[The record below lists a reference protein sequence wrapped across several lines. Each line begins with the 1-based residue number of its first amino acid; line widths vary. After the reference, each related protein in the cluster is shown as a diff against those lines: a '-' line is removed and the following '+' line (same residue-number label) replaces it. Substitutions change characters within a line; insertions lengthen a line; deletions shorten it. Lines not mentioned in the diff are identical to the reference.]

1 MASFFNLILDTLAP
15 AGVTLALNNDA
26 RYTTNKVITATI
38 GTSDADTIGYQ
49 MKIWGGV
56 DGAAT
61 EADAAWTNFSAE
73 KAITLTEAD
82 GKKTVNLKIRDDV
95 GNESVVVTKEIILD
109 TAVPVVT
116 ITGPDKS
123 KISKVENF
131 NVAAISFT
139 CDVDFVEYKVKVV
152 PTTASLQD
160 AGVVIGTDNG
170 STNMS
175 GTGEYPDA
183 EPINCTINGADLE
196 AASAGDGEKII
207 KVFVRNAAG
216 TWSVA

>member
-1 MASFFNLILDTLAP
+1 MASFFNLILDTTAP
-15 AGVTLALNNDA
+15 AGVTLALNDDA
-26 RYTTNKVITATI
+26 RYTTKASITAKI
-38 GTSDADTIGYQ
+38 GCEDAVTTGYQ
-49 MKIWGGV
+49 MKIWGSV

-61 EADAAWTNFSAE
+61 EDDAAWVTFAE
-73 KAITLTEAD
+73 TKSITLSTGD
-82 GKKTVNLKIRDDV
+82 GKKTVNLRVRDDV
-95 GNESVVVTKEIILD
+95 GNEFITVTKEIILD

-123 KISKVENF
+123 KISKVPTF

-152 PTTASLQD
+152 PATTSLQD
-160 AGVVIGTDNG
+160 AGVVIGTTNG

-183 EPINCTINGADLE
+183 QAIDCTINAADLE

>member
-1 MASFFNLILDTLAP
+1 MASFFNLTLDTLAP
-15 AGVTLALNNDA
+15 AGVTLSLNEDA
-26 RYTTNKVITATI
+26 RYTTSASIMAKI
-38 GTSDADTIGYQ
+38 GTTDEDTTGYQ
-49 MKIWGGV
+49 LKVWGGV

-61 EADAAWTNFSAE
+61 EADAAWVNFATE
-73 KAITLTEAD
+73 KAINLTTGD
-82 GKKTVNLKIRDDV
+82 GKKTVNLKVRDDV
-95 GNESVVVTKEIILD
+95 GNESAVVTKEIILD

-152 PTTASLQD
+152 PATTSLQD
-160 AGVVIGTDNG
+160 AGVVIGTANG

-175 GTGEYPDA
+175 ATGEFPDA
-183 EPINCTINGADLE
+183 EAINCTITGADLE
-196 AASAGDGEKII
+196 AASAGDGEKIV

>member
-1 MASFFNLILDTLAP
+1 MASFFNLTLDTLAP
-15 AGVTLALNNDA
+15 AGVTLSLNDDA
-26 RYTTNKVITATI
+26 RYTTSASIMAKI
-38 GTSDADTIGYQ
+38 GTTDEDTTGYQ
-49 MKIWGGV
+49 LKVWGGV
-56 DGAAT
+56 DGATT
-61 EADAAWTNFSAE
+61 EADAAWVNFATE
-73 KAITLTEAD
+73 KAINLTTGD
-82 GKKTVNLKIRDDV
+82 GKKTVNLKVRDDV
-95 GNESVVVTKEIILD
+95 GNESAVVTKEIILD

-152 PTTASLQD
+152 PATTSLQD
-160 AGVVIGTDNG
+160 AGVVIGTANG

-175 GTGEYPDA
+175 ATGEFPDA
-183 EPINCTINGADLE
+183 EAINCTITGADLE
-196 AASAGDGEKII
+196 AASAGDGEKIV

>member
-1 MASFFNLILDTLAP
+1 
-15 AGVTLALNNDA
+15 
-26 RYTTNKVITATI
+26 
-38 GTSDADTIGYQ
+38 

-56 DGAAT
+56 DGAAI
-61 EADAAWTNFSAE
+61 EADAAWVTFAATKE
-73 KAITLTEAD
+73 ITLTTGD
-82 GKKTVNLKIRDDV
+82 GKKTVNLKVRDDV
-95 GNESVVVTKEIILD
+95 GNESAVITKEIILD

-123 KISKVENF
+123 KISKVATF

-152 PTTASLQD
+152 PATTSLQD
-160 AGVVIGTDNG
+160 AGVVIGTENG

-183 EPINCTINGADLE
+183 KAIDCTINAADLE
-196 AASAGDGEKII
+196 AASSGDGEKII

>member
-1 MASFFNLILDTLAP
+1 MASFFNLTLDTLAP
-15 AGVTLALNNDA
+15 AGVTLSLNDDA
-26 RYTTNKVITATI
+26 RYTTSASIMAKI
-38 GTSDADTIGYQ
+38 GTTDEDTTGYQ
-49 MKIWGGV
+49 LKVWGGV

-61 EADAAWTNFSAE
+61 EADAAWVNFATE
-73 KAITLTEAD
+73 KAINLTTGD
-82 GKKTVNLKIRDDV
+82 GKKTVNLKVRDDV
-95 GNESVVVTKEIILD
+95 GNESAVVTKEIILD

-152 PTTASLQD
+152 PATTSLQD
-160 AGVVIGTDNG
+160 AGVVIGTANG

-175 GTGEYPDA
+175 ATGEFPDA
-183 EPINCTINGADLE
+183 EAINCTITGADLE
-196 AASAGDGEKII
+196 VASAGDGEKIV

>member
-1 MASFFNLILDTLAP
+1 MASFFNLILDTTAP
-15 AGVTLALNNDA
+15 AGVTLALNDDA
-26 RYTTNKVITATI
+26 RYTTKASITAKI
-38 GTSDADTIGYQ
+38 GCEDAVTTGYQ

-56 DGAAT
+56 DRAAT
-61 EADAAWTNFSAE
+61 EEEAAWVNFAAT
-73 KAITLTEAD
+73 KPITLSTGD
-82 GKKTVNLKIRDDV
+82 GKKTVNLKVRDDV

-116 ITGPDKS
+116 VTGPDKS
-123 KISKVENF
+123 KISKVATF

-152 PTTASLQD
+152 PATTSLQD
-160 AGVVIGTDNG
+160 AGVVIGTTNG

-175 GTGEYPDA
+175 GTGEYPEAQAID
-183 EPINCTINGADLE
+183 CTINAADLE

>member
-1 MASFFNLILDTLAP
+1 MASFFNLILDTTAP
-15 AGVTLALNNDA
+15 AGVTLSLNDDA
-26 RYTTNKVITATI
+26 RYTTSASITAKI
-38 GTSDADTIGYQ
+38 GCSDEDTTGYQ
-49 MKIWGGV
+49 LKVWGGV
-56 DGAAT
+56 AGAAT
-61 EADAAWTNFSAE
+61 EAEAAWVNFSAT
-73 KAITLTEAD
+73 KAITLSTGD
-82 GKKTVNLKIRDDV
+82 GKKTVNLKVRDDV
-95 GNESVVVTKEIILD
+95 GNEAAVVTKEIILD

-152 PTTASLQD
+152 PATNSLQD
-160 AGVVIGTDNG
+160 AGVVIGTANG

-183 EPINCTINGADLE
+183 EAINCTINGADLE
-196 AASAGDGEKII
+196 AAVAGDGEKII

>member
-15 AGVTLALNNDA
+15 AGVTLSLNDGA
-26 RYTTNKVITATI
+26 RYTTSASITAKI
-38 GTSDADTIGYQ
+38 GTSDEDTTGYQ
-49 MKIWGGV
+49 LKVWGGV

-61 EADAAWTNFSAE
+61 EADAAWVNYAE
-73 KAITLTEAD
+73 TKAINLTTGD
-82 GKKTVNLKIRDDV
+82 GKKTVNLKVRDDV
-95 GNESVVVTKEIILD
+95 GNESAVVTQEIILD

-152 PTTASLQD
+152 PATTSLQD

-175 GTGEYPDA
+175 ATGEFPDA
-183 EPINCTINGADLE
+183 EAINCTITGADLE
-196 AASAGDGEKII
+196 AASAGDGDKII

>member
-1 MASFFNLILDTLAP
+1 MASFFKLILDTTAP
-15 AGVTLALNNDA
+15 AGVTLSLNDDA
-26 RYTTNKVITATI
+26 RYTTKAAISAKI
-38 GTSDADTIGYQ
+38 GCEDAETTGYQ

-61 EADAAWTNFSAE
+61 EADAAWVNFSAE
-73 KAITLTEAD
+73 KAITLTTGD
-82 GKKTVNLKIRDDV
+82 GKKTVNLKVRDDV
-95 GNESVVVTKEIILD
+95 GNESAVVTKEIILD

-123 KISKVENF
+123 KISKVETF

-183 EPINCTINGADLE
+183 EPINCTINAADLE
-196 AASAGDGEKII
+196 AASAGDGEKVI

>member
-26 RYTTNKVITATI
+26 RYTTNKVITAAI
-38 GTSDADTIGYQ
+38 GTSDADTTGYQ
-49 MKIWGGV
+49 MKIWGSV

-61 EADAAWTNFSAE
+61 EEEAAWTNFAAE
-73 KAITLTEAD
+73 KSITLTETD
-82 GKKTVNLKIRDDV
+82 GKKTVSLKVRDDV
-95 GNESVVVTKEIILD
+95 GNESTIVTKEIILD

-152 PTTASLQD
+152 PATTSLQD
-160 AGVVIGTDNG
+160 AGVVIGTTNG

-183 EPINCTINGADLE
+183 KAIDCTINGADLE

>member
-1 MASFFNLILDTLAP
+1 MASFFNLNLDTLAP
-15 AGVTLALNNDA
+15 AGVTLSLNDDA
-26 RYTTNKVITATI
+26 RYTTSASIMAKI
-38 GTSDADTIGYQ
+38 GTTDEDTTGYQ
-49 MKIWGGV
+49 LKVWGGV

-61 EADAAWTNFSAE
+61 EADAAWVNFATE
-73 KAITLTEAD
+73 KAINLTTGD
-82 GKKTVNLKIRDDV
+82 GKKTVNLKVRDDV
-95 GNESVVVTKEIILD
+95 GNESAVVTKEIILD

-152 PTTASLQD
+152 PATTSLQD
-160 AGVVIGTDNG
+160 AGVVIGTANG

-175 GTGEYPDA
+175 ATGEFPDA
-183 EPINCTINGADLE
+183 EAINCTITGADLE
-196 AASAGDGEKII
+196 AASAGDGEKIV

>member
-1 MASFFNLILDTLAP
+1 MASFFNLILDTTAP
-15 AGVTLALNNDA
+15 AGVTLSLNDDA
-26 RYTTNKVITATI
+26 RYTTSATI
-38 GTSDADTIGYQ
+38 SAKIGCSDESTDGYQ
-49 MKIWGGV
+49 LKVWGGIT
-56 DGAAT
+56 GAAT
-61 EADAAWTNFSAE
+61 EAEAAWVNFAATKMIDLS
-73 KAITLTEAD
+73 TGD
-82 GKKTVNLKIRDDV
+82 GKKTVNLKVRDDV
-95 GNESVVVTKEIILD
+95 GNESAVVTKEIILD

-123 KISKVENF
+123 KISKVETF

-160 AGVVIGTDNG
+160 AGVVIGMTNG

-183 EPINCTINGADLE
+183 QAIDCTINAADLE

>member
-1 MASFFNLILDTLAP
+1 MASFFNLILDTTAP
-15 AGVTLALNNDA
+15 AGVTLALNDDA
-26 RYTTNKVITATI
+26 RYTTNASITAKI
-38 GTSDADTIGYQ
+38 GCEDAVTTGYQ
-49 MKIWGGV
+49 MKIWGG
-56 DGAAT
+56 AAT
-61 EADAAWTNFSAE
+61 EDEAAWVNFAAT
-73 KAITLTEAD
+73 KAITLSTGD
-82 GKKTVNLKIRDDV
+82 GKKTVNLKVRDDV
-95 GNESVVVTKEIILD
+95 GNESAVVTKEIILD

-116 ITGPDKS
+116 VTGPDKS
-123 KISKVENF
+123 KISKVATF

-152 PTTASLQD
+152 PATSSLQD
-160 AGVVIGTDNG
+160 AGVVIGTTNG

-183 EPINCTINGADLE
+183 QPIDCTINAADLE

>member
-1 MASFFNLILDTLAP
+1 MASFFNLTLDTLAP
-15 AGVTLALNNDA
+15 AGLSLILNDGAQYATSATVTAKISVSDE
-26 RYTTNKVITATI
+26 TTT
-38 GTSDADTIGYQ
+38 GYQ

-61 EADAAWTNFSAE
+61 EADAAWVTFAATKE
-73 KAITLTEAD
+73 ITLTTGD
-82 GKKTVNLKIRDDV
+82 GKKTVNLKVRDDV
-95 GNESVVVTKEIILD
+95 GNESAVVTKEIILD

-123 KISKVENF
+123 KISKVETF

-160 AGVVIGTDNG
+160 AGVVIGTTNG

-183 EPINCTINGADLE
+183 QAIDCTINATDLE

>member
-1 MASFFNLILDTLAP
+1 MASFFNLILDTTAP
-15 AGVTLALNNDA
+15 AGVTLSLNDDA
-26 RYTTNKVITATI
+26 RYTTSASITAKI
-38 GTSDADTIGYQ
+38 GCSDEDTTGYQ
-49 MKIWGGV
+49 LKVWGGV
-56 DGAAT
+56 AGAAT
-61 EADAAWTNFSAE
+61 EADAAWVNFSAT
-73 KAITLTEAD
+73 KAIDLSTGD
-82 GKKTVNLKIRDDV
+82 GKKTVSLKVRDDV
-95 GNESVVVTKEIILD
+95 GNESAVVTKEIILD

-152 PTTASLQD
+152 PTSASLQD
-160 AGVVIGTDNG
+160 AGVVIGTTNG

-175 GTGEYPDA
+175 ATGEFADSEA
-183 EPINCTINGADLE
+183 INCTINGADLE
-196 AASAGDGEKII
+196 VASAGDGEKVI

>member
-1 MASFFNLILDTLAP
+1 MASFFNLILDTTAP
-15 AGVTLALNNDA
+15 AGVTLALNDDA
-26 RYTTNKVITATI
+26 RYTTKASITAKS
-38 GTSDADTIGYQ
+38 GCEDAETTVYQ
-49 MKIWGGV
+49 MKTWGGG

-61 EADAAWTNFSAE
+61 EDDAAWVNFAATKE
-73 KAITLTEAD
+73 ITLTTGD
-82 GKKTVNLKIRDDV
+82 GKKTVNLKVRDDV
-95 GNESVVVTKEIILD
+95 GNESTVVTKEIILD

-116 ITGPDKS
+116 VTGPDKS
-123 KISKVENF
+123 KISKVATF

-152 PTTASLQD
+152 PATTSLQD
-160 AGVVIGTDNG
+160 AGVVIGTTNG

-183 EPINCTINGADLE
+183 QPIDCTINAADLE

>member
-1 MASFFNLILDTLAP
+1 MASFFNLTLDTLAP
-15 AGVTLALNNDA
+15 AGVTLSLNEDA
-26 RYTTNKVITATI
+26 RYTTSASIMAKI
-38 GTSDADTIGYQ
+38 GTTDEDTTGYQ
-49 MKIWGGV
+49 LKVWGGV

-61 EADAAWTNFSAE
+61 EADAAWVNFATE
-73 KAITLTEAD
+73 KAINLTTGD
-82 GKKTVNLKIRDDV
+82 GKKTVNLKVRDDV
-95 GNESVVVTKEIILD
+95 GNESAVVTKEIILD

-152 PTTASLQD
+152 PATTSLQD
-160 AGVVIGTDNG
+160 AGVVIGTTNG

-175 GTGEYPDA
+175 ATGEFADA
-183 EPINCTINGADLE
+183 EPINCTITGADLE
-196 AASAGDGEKII
+196 AASAGDGEKIV

>member
-1 MASFFNLILDTLAP
+1 MASFFNLTLDTLAP
-15 AGVTLALNNDA
+15 AGVTLSLNDDA
-26 RYTTNKVITATI
+26 RYTTSASIMAKI
-38 GTSDADTIGYQ
+38 GTSDEDTTGYQ
-49 MKIWGGV
+49 LKVWGGV

-61 EADAAWTNFSAE
+61 EADAAWVNFATE
-73 KAITLTEAD
+73 KAINLTTGD
-82 GKKTVNLKIRDDV
+82 GKKTVNLKVRDDV
-95 GNESVVVTKEIILD
+95 GNESAVVTKEIILD

-152 PTTASLQD
+152 PASTSLQD
-160 AGVVIGTDNG
+160 AGVVIGTANG

-175 GTGEYPDA
+175 ATGEFADA
-183 EPINCTINGADLE
+183 EAINCTITGADLE
-196 AASAGDGEKII
+196 AASAGDGEKVI

>member
-1 MASFFNLILDTLAP
+1 MASFFNLILDTTAP
-15 AGVTLALNNDA
+15 AGVTLSLNDDA
-26 RYTTNKVITATI
+26 RYTTSASITAKI
-38 GTSDADTIGYQ
+38 GCEDAETAGYQ
-49 MKIWGGV
+49 MKIWGSV

-61 EADAAWTNFSAE
+61 EADAAWVNFAAT
-73 KAITLTEAD
+73 KAIALATGD
-82 GKKTVNLKIRDDV
+82 GKKTVNLKVRDDV
-95 GNESVVVTKEIILD
+95 GNESAVVTKEIILD

-123 KISKVENF
+123 KISKVATF

-139 CDVDFVEYKVKVV
+139 CDVDFVEYKIKVV

-160 AGVVIGTDNG
+160 AGVVIGTENG

-183 EPINCTINGADLE
+183 QAIDCTINAADLE

>member
-26 RYTTNKVITATI
+26 RYTTNKVITAAI
-38 GTSDADTIGYQ
+38 GTSDEDTAGYQ
-49 MKIWGGV
+49 MKIWGSV

-73 KAITLTEAD
+73 KSITLTEAD
-82 GKKTVNLKIRDDV
+82 GKKTVSLKVRDDV
-95 GNESVVVTKEIILD
+95 GNESTVITKEIILD

-123 KISKVENF
+123 KISKVATF
-131 NVAAISFT
+131 DTAAISFT

-152 PTTASLQD
+152 PATTSLQD
-160 AGVVIGTDNG
+160 AGVVIGTANG

-183 EPINCTINGADLE
+183 EAINCTITGADLE
-196 AASAGDGEKII
+196 VASAGDGEKII
-207 KVFVRNAAG
+207 KIFVRNAAG

>member
-1 MASFFNLILDTLAP
+1 MASFFNLILDTTAP
-15 AGVTLALNNDA
+15 AGVTLSLNDDA
-26 RYTTNKVITATI
+26 RYTTSASITAKI
-38 GTSDADTIGYQ
+38 GCSDEDTTGYQ
-49 MKIWGGV
+49 LKVWGGV
-56 DGAAT
+56 AGAAT
-61 EADAAWTNFSAE
+61 EAEAAWVNFSAT
-73 KAITLTEAD
+73 KAIDLSTGD
-82 GKKTVNLKIRDDV
+82 GKKTVSLKVRDDV
-95 GNESVVVTKEIILD
+95 GNESAIVTKEIILD

-123 KISKVENF
+123 KISKVETF

-160 AGVVIGTDNG
+160 AGVVIGTANG

-175 GTGEYPDA
+175 ATGEFADA

-196 AASAGDGEKII
+196 AASAGDGEKVI

>member
-1 MASFFNLILDTLAP
+1 MASFFNLILDTTAP
-15 AGVTLALNNDA
+15 AGVTLSLNDDA
-26 RYTTNKVITATI
+26 RYTTSASITAKI
-38 GTSDADTIGYQ
+38 GCEDAETTGYQ
-49 MKIWGGV
+49 MKIWGSV
-56 DGAAT
+56 DSAAT
-61 EADAAWTNFSAE
+61 EADAAWVNFAAT
-73 KAITLTEAD
+73 KAITLAAGD
-82 GKKTVNLKIRDDV
+82 GKKTVNLKVRDDV
-95 GNESVVVTKEIILD
+95 GNESTVITKEIILD

-123 KISKVENF
+123 KISKVETF

-160 AGVVIGTDNG
+160 AGVVIGTTNG

-183 EPINCTINGADLE
+183 QAIDCTINAADLE

>member
-1 MASFFNLILDTLAP
+1 
-15 AGVTLALNNDA
+15 
-26 RYTTNKVITATI
+26 
-38 GTSDADTIGYQ
+38 

-61 EADAAWTNFSAE
+61 EADAAWVNFAVT
-73 KAITLTEAD
+73 KAITLATGD
-82 GKKTVNLKIRDDV
+82 GKKTVNLKVRDDV
-95 GNESVVVTKEIILD
+95 GNESAVVTKEIILD

-123 KISKVENF
+123 KISKVPTF

-152 PTTASLQD
+152 PATTSLQD
-160 AGVVIGTDNG
+160 AGVVIGTTNG

-175 GTGEYPDA
+175 STGEYPDA
-183 EPINCTINGADLE
+183 QAIDCTINAADLE

>member
-1 MASFFNLILDTLAP
+1 MASFFNLILDTTAP
-15 AGVTLALNNDA
+15 AGVTLALNDDA
-26 RYTTNKVITATI
+26 RYTTKASITAKI
-38 GTSDADTIGYQ
+38 GCEDAETTGYQ
-49 MKIWGGV
+49 MKIWGDV

-61 EADAAWTNFSAE
+61 EEEAAWVNFAATKE
-73 KAITLTEAD
+73 ITLTTGD
-82 GKKTVNLKIRDDV
+82 GKKTVNLKVRDDV
-95 GNESVVVTKEIILD
+95 GNESTVVTKEIILD

-116 ITGPDKS
+116 VTGPDKS
-123 KISKVENF
+123 KISKVATF

-139 CDVDFVEYKVKVV
+139 CDVDFVEYKIKVV
-152 PTTASLQD
+152 PATTSLQD
-160 AGVVIGTDNG
+160 AGVVIGTTNG

-183 EPINCTINGADLE
+183 QPIDCTINAADLE

>member
-1 MASFFNLILDTLAP
+1 MASFFNLTLDTLAP
-15 AGVTLALNNDA
+15 AGVTLSLNDDA
-26 RYTTNKVITATI
+26 RYTTSASIMAKI
-38 GTSDADTIGYQ
+38 GTTDEDTTGYQ
-49 MKIWGGV
+49 LKVWGGV

-61 EADAAWTNFSAE
+61 EADAAWVNFATE
-73 KAITLTEAD
+73 KAINLTTGD
-82 GKKTVNLKIRDDV
+82 GKKTVNLKVRDDV
-95 GNESVVVTKEIILD
+95 GNESAVVTKEIILD

-152 PTTASLQD
+152 PATTSLQD
-160 AGVVIGTDNG
+160 AGVVIGTANG

-183 EPINCTINGADLE
+183 EAINCTINGADLE
-196 AASAGDGEKII
+196 AASAGDGEKIV

>member
-1 MASFFNLILDTLAP
+1 MASFFNLILDTTAP
-15 AGVTLALNNDA
+15 AGVTLSLNDDA
-26 RYTTNKVITATI
+26 RYTTSASISAKI
-38 GTSDADTIGYQ
+38 GCSDEDTTGYQ
-49 MKIWGGV
+49 LKVWGGV
-56 DGAAT
+56 TGAAT
-61 EADAAWTNFSAE
+61 EAEAAWVNFAAT
-73 KAITLTEAD
+73 KMIDLTTGD
-82 GKKTVNLKIRDDV
+82 GKKTVNLKVRDDV
-95 GNESVVVTKEIILD
+95 GNESAVVTKEIILD

-123 KISKVENF
+123 KISKVETF

-139 CDVDFVEYKVKVV
+139 CDVDFVEYKIKVV

-160 AGVVIGTDNG
+160 AGVVIGMDNG

-175 GTGEYPDA
+175 GTGEFPDA
-183 EPINCTINGADLE
+183 KAIDCTINAADLE
-196 AASAGDGEKII
+196 AASAGDGEKVI

>member
-1 MASFFNLILDTLAP
+1 MASFFNLILDTTSP
-15 AGVTLALNNDA
+15 AGVTLALNDDA
-26 RYTTNKVITATI
+26 RYTTSASITAKI
-38 GTSDADTIGYQ
+38 GCEDADTTGYQ
-49 MKIWGGV
+49 MKIWGSV

-61 EADAAWTNFSAE
+61 EEEAVWVNFAAT
-73 KAITLTEAD
+73 KPITLSTGD
-82 GKKTVNLKIRDDV
+82 GKKTVNLKVRDDV

-116 ITGPDKS
+116 VTGPDKS
-123 KISKVENF
+123 KISKVATF

-152 PTTASLQD
+152 PATTSLQD
-160 AGVVIGTDNG
+160 AGVVIGTTNG

-183 EPINCTINGADLE
+183 QAIDCTINAADLE

>member
-1 MASFFNLILDTLAP
+1 M
-15 AGVTLALNNDA
+15 
-26 RYTTNKVITATI
+26 
-38 GTSDADTIGYQ
+38 
-49 MKIWGGV
+49 
-56 DGAAT
+56 
-61 EADAAWTNFSAE
+61 
-73 KAITLTEAD
+73 
-82 GKKTVNLKIRDDV
+82 
-95 GNESVVVTKEIILD
+95 
-109 TAVPVVT
+109 VT

-123 KISKVENF
+123 KISKVETF

-160 AGVVIGTDNG
+160 AGVVIGMTNG

-183 EPINCTINGADLE
+183 QAIDCTINAADLE

>member
-1 MASFFNLILDTLAP
+1 MASFFNLILDTTAP
-15 AGVTLALNNDA
+15 AGVTLSLNDDA
-26 RYTTNKVITATI
+26 RYTTSASITAKI
-38 GTSDADTIGYQ
+38 GCSDADTTGYQ
-49 MKIWGGV
+49 LKVWGGV

-61 EADAAWTNFSAE
+61 EADAAWVNFSAT
-73 KAITLTEAD
+73 KAITLSTGD
-82 GKKTVNLKIRDDV
+82 GKKIVNLKVRDDV
-95 GNESVVVTKEIILD
+95 GNEAAVVTKEIILD

-152 PTTASLQD
+152 PATNSLQD
-160 AGVVIGTDNG
+160 AGVVIGTANG

-183 EPINCTINGADLE
+183 EAINCTINGADLE
-196 AASAGDGEKII
+196 AAVAGDGEKII

>member
-1 MASFFNLILDTLAP
+1 MASFFNLILDTTAP
-15 AGVTLALNNDA
+15 AGVTLALNDDA
-26 RYTTNKVITATI
+26 RYTTKASITAKI
-38 GTSDADTIGYQ
+38 GCEDAETAGYQ

-61 EADAAWTNFSAE
+61 EDAAAWVNFAATKE
-73 KAITLTEAD
+73 ITLTTGD
-82 GKKTVNLKIRDDV
+82 GKKTVNLKVRDDV
-95 GNESVVVTKEIILD
+95 GNESTVVTKEIILD

-116 ITGPDKS
+116 VTGPDKS
-123 KISKVENF
+123 KISKVATF

-152 PTTASLQD
+152 PATTSLQD
-160 AGVVIGTDNG
+160 AGVVIGTTNG

-183 EPINCTINGADLE
+183 QAIDCTINAADLE

>member
-1 MASFFNLILDTLAP
+1 MASFFKLFLDTTAP
-15 AGVTLALNNDA
+15 AGVTLSLNDDA
-26 RYTTNKVITATI
+26 RYTTSASITAKI
-38 GTSDADTIGYQ
+38 GCEDAETTGYQ

-56 DGAAT
+56 GGAAT
-61 EADAAWTNFSAE
+61 EADAAWVTFAATKE
-73 KAITLTEAD
+73 ITLTTGD
-82 GKKTVNLKIRDDV
+82 GKKTVNLKVRDDV
-95 GNESVVVTKEIILD
+95 GNESATVTKEIILD

-116 ITGPDKS
+116 ITDPDKS
-123 KISKVENF
+123 KISKVETF

-160 AGVVIGTDNG
+160 AGVVIGTTNG

-183 EPINCTINGADLE
+183 QAVDCTINAADLE

>member
-1 MASFFNLILDTLAP
+1 MASFFKLFLDTTAP
-15 AGVTLALNNDA
+15 AGVTLSLNDDA
-26 RYTTNKVITATI
+26 RYTTSASITAKI
-38 GTSDADTIGYQ
+38 GCEDAETTGYQ
-49 MKIWGGV
+49 MKIWGSV

-61 EADAAWTNFSAE
+61 EADAAWVTFAATKE
-73 KAITLTEAD
+73 ITLTTGD
-82 GKKTVNLKIRDDV
+82 GKKTVNLKVRDDV
-95 GNESVVVTKEIILD
+95 GNESAVVTKEIILD
-109 TAVPVVT
+109 TVVPVVT

-123 KISKVENF
+123 KISKVETF

-160 AGVVIGTDNG
+160 AGVVIGTTNG

-183 EPINCTINGADLE
+183 QAIDCTINAADLE

>member
-1 MASFFNLILDTLAP
+1 MASFFNLTLDTLAP
-15 AGVTLALNNDA
+15 AGVTLSLNDDA
-26 RYTTNKVITATI
+26 RYTTSASIMAKI
-38 GTSDADTIGYQ
+38 GTSDEDTTGYQ
-49 MKIWGGV
+49 LKVWGGV

-61 EADAAWTNFSAE
+61 EADAAWVNFATE
-73 KAITLTEAD
+73 KAINLTTGD
-82 GKKTVNLKIRDDV
+82 GKKTVNLKVRDDV
-95 GNESVVVTKEIILD
+95 GNESAVVTKEIILD

-152 PTTASLQD
+152 PASTSLQD
-160 AGVVIGTDNG
+160 AGVVIGTANG

-175 GTGEYPDA
+175 ATGEFADA
-183 EPINCTINGADLE
+183 EPINCTITGADLE
-196 AASAGDGEKII
+196 AASAGDGEKVI

>member
-1 MASFFNLILDTLAP
+1 MASFFNLILDTTAP
-15 AGVTLALNNDA
+15 AGVTLSLNDDA
-26 RYTTNKVITATI
+26 RYTTSASITAKI
-38 GTSDADTIGYQ
+38 GCEDAETAGYQ

-61 EADAAWTNFSAE
+61 EADAAWVNFAAT
-73 KAITLTEAD
+73 KAITLATGD
-82 GKKTVNLKIRDDV
+82 GKKTINLKVRDDV
-95 GNESVVVTKEIILD
+95 GNESTVITKEIILD

-123 KISKVENF
+123 KISKVETF

-160 AGVVIGTDNG
+160 AGVVIGTTNG
-170 STNMS
+170 STNMR

-183 EPINCTINGADLE
+183 QAIDCTINAADLE

>member
-1 MASFFNLILDTLAP
+1 MASFFNLILDTTAP
-15 AGVTLALNNDA
+15 AGVTLSLNDDA
-26 RYTTNKVITATI
+26 RYTTSASITAKI
-38 GTSDADTIGYQ
+38 GCEDAETTGYQ
-49 MKIWGGV
+49 MKIWGSV

-61 EADAAWTNFSAE
+61 EADAAWVNFAAT
-73 KAITLTEAD
+73 KAITLAAGD
-82 GKKTVNLKIRDDV
+82 GKKTVNLKVRDDV
-95 GNESVVVTKEIILD
+95 GNESTVITKEIILD

-123 KISKVENF
+123 KISKVETF

-160 AGVVIGTDNG
+160 AGVVIGTANG

-183 EPINCTINGADLE
+183 QAIDCTINAADLE

>member
-1 MASFFNLILDTLAP
+1 MASFFNLILDTTAP
-15 AGVTLALNNDA
+15 AGVTLSLNDGA
-26 RYTTNKVITATI
+26 RYTTNASITAKI
-38 GTSDADTIGYQ
+38 GCSDADTTGYQ
-49 MKIWGGV
+49 LKVWGSV

-61 EADAAWTNFSAE
+61 EADAAWVTYSAT
-73 KAITLTEAD
+73 KVISLATGD
-82 GKKTVNLKIRDDV
+82 GKKTVNLKVRDDV
-95 GNESVVVTKEIILD
+95 GNESEIVTKEIILD

-123 KISKVENF
+123 KISKVETF

-152 PTTASLQD
+152 PATTSLQD
-160 AGVVIGTDNG
+160 AGVVIGTANG

-183 EPINCTINGADLE
+183 EAINCTINGADLE
-196 AASAGDGEKII
+196 AAAAGDGEKII

-216 TWSVA
+216 TWSAA